1 MATKHQKKTVASE
14 LKRLE
19 YARIQMNEIIT
30 ASRLMGFET
39 LGIKLS
45 KAVMVMAAAEGEI
58 EQSIFG
64 SRGASGGYNKEVAS

>member
-1 MATKHQKKTVASE
+1 MATKQQKKIVASE

-45 KAVMVMAAAEGEI
+45 KAVMVMATAEAEI
-58 EQSIFG
+58 EQSVFG
-64 SRGASGGYNKEVAS
+64 SRGASGGYNREVAS